1 MQWSMP
7 RRVLQVVA
15 GLIVLVALSAF
26 TMGVIN
32 APQRGRMP
40 GERAAGAT
48 GAAPIVAT
56 DATPLSQERIEGAP
70 QPREL
75 TPEEKEKAEADKEA
89 RQEAADAAR
98 EAAATTPP
106 GVVVPGAAQALPSAP
121 PPPEAPPAPSPDEA
135 PH

>member
-7 RRVLQVVA
+7 HRVLQVVA

-40 GERAAGAT
+40 GEKVAGAS
-48 GAAPIVAT
+48 GAAPLVAT
-56 DATPLSQERIEGAP
+56 EATPLSQDRIEGAP
-70 QPREL
+70 PPREL

-89 RQEAADAAR
+89 KQEAADAAK

-106 GVVVPGAAQALPSAP
+106 GVAAPPAPILPAGP
-121 PPPEAPPAPSPDEA
+121 PPPETPPAPSPDEA